1 MGDSKVN
8 PDVLLLLISR
18 ADEWEGK
25 ITGASLGGPVCRP
38 CHPGASQ
45 PPSAYL
51 HAPSAGEGALRW
63 DPLPQTTPTNTHAL
77 QRRHSNE
84 SGSWP
89 CAVRHLRVTA
99 WLWPSEAGV
108 TSLGKLSSPM

>member
-63 DPLPQTTPTNTHAL
+63 DPLQQTTHTDTHTHTHTHA
-77 QRRHSNE
+77 RADTHTRSHTHTRAHTHTHTE
-84 SGSWP
+84 Y
-89 CAVRHLRVTA
+89 
-99 WLWPSEAGV
+99 
-108 TSLGKLSSPM
+108 